1 MTQVLVFLIS
11 LSLTITFTAAGFS
24 QTITGTLVGTVK
36 DPTGA
41 VLPGVSVKL
50 TRVDTA
56 QVREMVTDERGDFR
70 FVQLGVGVYQLDT
83 ELTGFK
89 TDVRSGITI
98 RTDTTSRVDV
108 TLEVGDI
115 SEKITVTEDAPLL
128 DSETSSVGHI
138 INSRTVS
145 ELPLNTRRFEQL
157 VFLSPGAALPRPGQA
172 LDSGEGYSSE
182 A

>member
-11 LSLTITFTAAGFS
+11 LFLTITFTAVGFS

-98 RTDTTSRVDV
+98 R
-108 TLEVGDI
+108 
-115 SEKITVTEDAPLL
+115 
-128 DSETSSVGHI
+128 
-138 INSRTVS
+138 
-145 ELPLNTRRFEQL
+145 
-157 VFLSPGAALPRPGQA
+157 
-172 LDSGEGYSSE
+172 
-182 A
+182 